1 MPRNKKNKNKQGN
14 KADESAKTEEE
25 AAVKPENTEMENEDE
40 DTKDT

>member
-14 KADESAKTEEE
+14 KAEEGAKQEENG
-25 AAVKPENTEMENEDE
+25 ATKPENTEMENEDE